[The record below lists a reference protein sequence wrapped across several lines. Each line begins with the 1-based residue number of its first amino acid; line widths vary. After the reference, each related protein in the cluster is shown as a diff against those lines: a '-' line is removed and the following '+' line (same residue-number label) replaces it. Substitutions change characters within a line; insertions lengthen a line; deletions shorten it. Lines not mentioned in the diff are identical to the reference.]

1 MGELHNLM
9 GLVAALLICGAP
21 HAVRLIRAAEPSDA
35 TIGYWLQRAYF
46 VLQACGS
53 PLSPAPLS
61 AVWLPCESPG
71 SCRPLPRSS
80 PLALCAD

>member
-53 PLSPAPLS
+53 PLPSPLCSRHAAPV
-61 AVWLPCESPG
+61 A
-71 SCRPLPRSS
+71 RSS
-80 PLALCAD
+80 PLALCGD

>member
-35 TIGYWLQRAYF
+35 TIGYWLQRSYF

-53 PLSPAPLS
+53 ASPPCSALLAPCR
-61 AVWLPCESPG
+61 ARRQVLPAGPAC
-71 SCRPLPRSS
+71 
-80 PLALCAD
+80 

>member
-46 VLQACGS
+46 VLQACGRP
-53 PLSPAPLS
+53 PLLPLPFSPAPPLL
-61 AVWLPCESPG
+61 APCRARRQVLPE
-71 SCRPLPRSS
+71 
-80 PLALCAD
+80 LALRAD

>member
-53 PLSPAPLS
+53 PLPPFSPLLRLCSRHAAPV
-61 AVWLPCESPG
+61 A
-71 SCRPLPRSS
+71 RSS
-80 PLALCAD
+80 PLALCGD

>member
-53 PLSPAPLS
+53 PPSPLLRLCSRRAAP
-61 AVWLPCESPG
+61 AA
-71 SCRPLPRSS
+71 RSS
-80 PLALCAD
+80 PLALRAD

>member
-53 PLSPAPLS
+53 LPLLPPAPPLL
-61 AVWLPCESPG
+61 APCRARRQVLPAGLVC
-71 SCRPLPRSS
+71 
-80 PLALCAD
+80 

>member
-1 MGELHNLM
+1 MAETPAALAELCWGFGPPRLSTRGLMGELHNLM

-46 VLQACGS
+46 VLQACD
-53 PLSPAPLS
+53 PPPA
-61 AVWLPCESPG
+61 
-71 SCRPLPRSS
+71 
-80 PLALCAD
+80 

>member
-21 HAVRLIRAAEPSDA
+21 HAVRVIRAAEPSDA

-53 PLSPAPLS
+53 PPFSPAPPLL
-61 AVWLPCESPG
+61 APCRARRQVLPAGPVC
-71 SCRPLPRSS
+71 
-80 PLALCAD
+80 